1 MIQKNLCRL
10 LLTTELSNREAGQ
23 RCNVSHNTAGR
34 YRERLR
40 EERLTW
46 EQVSTLS
53 VAALDARLNNGQ
65 DRRKKKFVEPDWSHI
80 HTELQRVGMTIAL
93 LYEEYATGLDAGIL
107 SDREF
112 RRRYDR
118 YKRSRGL
125 VMRQARRP
133 GEELFVDY
141 SGKRPSI
148 ANETTGVK
156 TPVELWVGVLG
167 SSRKTFAFCTL
178 SQQLPDWIDAHVRA
192 LEFFG
197 AVPQHLVPDNLKSAV
212 VSISRKDGHYINPTY
227 QAFADHYDVMVMPT
241 RARKPK
247 DKAAVEA
254 GVRLAQ
260 MWILARLRNQ
270 TFFSLHDINQAIA
283 KLLEGLN
290 SKPMRTRGGK
300 SRSEL
305 FEEVDRPAMRSLP
318 VQPYEYA
325 DWKIGVT
332 IPQDYHIVWQHNYY
346 SVPYGL
352 VTRKVN
358 VRVTTSTVEAYH
370 RDQLIATHP
379 RSYEVDGVFTKKE
392 HQPPAHRLYGED
404 QLAELMTWAETA
416 GPAVHG
422 FVTQHLQ
429 VHSAAASMQAFRG
442 LKRMARD
449 CGAERL
455 DRACAR
461 ALRMKATTVTSV
473 WSMLSRGIENT
484 PLQDEVAANDPIA
497 PHANVRG
504 AAIYE

>member
-46 EQVSTLS
+46 EQVNTMSI
-53 VAALDARLNNGQ
+53 AALEARLNDGRE
-65 DRRKKKFVEPDWSHI
+65 RRKRKFVEPDWSHI
-80 HTELQRVGMTIAL
+80 HAELERVGVTITL
-93 LYEEYATGLDAGIL
+93 LYEEYATNLDAGIL

-118 YKRSRGL
+118 YRRSRGL

-148 ANETTGVK
+148 TDERTGVRM
-156 TPVELWVGVLG
+156 PVELWVGVLG

-212 VSISRKDGHYINPTY
+212 VSISKKDGHYINPTY
-227 QAFADHYDVMVMPT
+227 QALADHYDMMAMPT

-270 TFFSLHDINQAIA
+270 TFFSLHDLNQAIA
-283 KLLEGLN
+283 KLLDRLN
-290 SKPMRTRGGK
+290 DKPMRTRGGK
-300 SRSEL
+300 SRNAL
-305 FEEVDRPAMRSLP
+305 FEEVDRPAMRPLP
-318 VQPYEYA
+318 MQPYEYA
-325 DWKIGVT
+325 DWKISVT
-332 IPQDYHIVWQHNYY
+332 VPQDYHVVWERNYY
-346 SVPYGL
+346 SVPYSL

-358 VRVTTSTVEAYH
+358 VRVTATTVEVYH
-370 RDQLIATHP
+370 RDQLVATHP
-379 RSYEVDGVFTKKE
+379 RSYEVDRVFTKKE
-392 HQPPAHRLYGED
+392 HQPPAHRLYGEE
-404 QLAELMTWAETA
+404 QLSELMAWAESA

-422 FVTQHLQ
+422 FMQHHLQ

-442 LKRMARD
+442 LRRMARD
-449 CGAERL
+449 CGTERL
-455 DRACAR
+455 ERACAR
-461 ALRMKATTVTSV
+461 ALRMKATTMTSV
-473 WSMLSRGIENT
+473 RSMLARGIEST
-484 PLQDEVAANDPIA
+484 PLQVEAANDPVA

-504 AAIYE
+504 AANYE